1 MAWTLTMKKIYKGVG
16 ILILLPV
23 TLLLLA
29 GILLYIPFV
38 QQKAVTLLTDYV
50 TTTTGMKLSVEQVR
64 LAFPI
69 RLTAKNASLIDPAA
83 LSGDTIAAFDKFAA
97 DVELLPLFS
106 GKVQVGL
113 VSLQRAKV
121 HTGTLIDGIKVDGA
135 MDLLQLSI
143 DEADL
148 KSQVVTLDRV
158 RLNHSAISVMVRQDT
173 VQKKDTTQVRWKV
186 NLRNLKVNDVALNLA
201 MPDDSMRLQLLA
213 GDFELKNGYAD
224 LFDKSYQVGSINT
237 KGLAF
242 SYDQDSVPQT
252 AQGIDLSHLRLTE
265 IQLKVDSILYDAE
278 KMRAKVSSFSFKEQ
292 CGFELSSL
300 KARFM
305 LSPKLLQVD
314 ELSLHTP
321 YSSLAL
327 DGSIPLELF
336 ARKLNDSVTLNL
348 DATLRRE
355 DFFCLTGRHDSMLI
369 HSFPKDPCDIR
380 FSLSGTG
387 EKIAL
392 DEMTVSLPGAFHLVA
407 SATMIHPSDSL
418 RRRADLDWDIRSGDL
433 SFVKV
438 LLDNG
443 KKSRYRLPNDLRLDG
458 MASVKG
464 AAFETDLRFSEG
476 KGDVLLTASGN
487 LSQQSGKA
495 KLTMID
501 FPLQDFFPYD
511 SVGRVTTDVSMEML
525 GTDPYNRKTTWMLE
539 VYLNAFRFEGK
550 DYSGIT
556 VRGNY
561 AANKGT
567 LQVESSLKPLD
578 LTAQLAGTLTRKKAT
593 AQLALQVRNLDLHYF
608 EWATPQ
614 ATASFHLNLNGTSDL
629 KKSHVLGVELS
640 KGRFVTDG
648 KRDTL
653 KTIRLNGASNEQL
666 TDLSVEAGDL
676 HLRAS
681 ANKDPQA
688 LMLLFAKLSNEVAR
702 QVKQRTL
709 HLEMLK
715 KVLPEAH
722 LAFQAGS
729 DNPLNNF
736 LKREKISFS
745 SLNTKLDLSPGKGL
759 SGSGALL
766 GLQIDTISV
775 DSVRLTLSQDSLLNL
790 SLGANKRY
798 GDPRFRFSGRVNAAL
813 GDRSMSLGMLYVNGQ
828 GEKGMQW
835 QLHATRLD
843 SLLDIRLDDN
853 PIIAFTRYTL
863 NKDQM
868 MRVNLFDQ
876 KIRANVMM
884 NGDNGSEVSFHSLND
899 TLLHDK
905 VQLYVHSLPLSPIT
919 GLSPLLPSMGGL
931 IDADLFYAVSD
942 SSFSVQAEA
951 GVRSFVYEKH
961 PIGNIRSTVS
971 YLPGANQS
979 HSLTAALQLDTIR
992 VLQANALY
1000 QKQGKS
1006 DSIKG
1011 TLTIHKCPLWPANL
1025 FIPDR
1030 AALLSGAFNGQFT
1043 VQGSVAK
1050 PLIEGSMRLDTA
1062 KVFIPS
1068 ADSRFT
1074 FENKELFIKDNRLVF
1089 YKYNVF
1095 ASGKTPLV
1103 MDGVVDLN
1111 EMTASIDLK
1120 ATNYQLMNAR
1130 QRKESMIYGKAFIDV
1145 DTKIRGSLQALKMRG
1160 NVRLLGTSDIT
1171 YLMKDSRLTADD
1183 RLDGLVNF
1191 VSFLDTTRKVEPPK
1205 MVTIGGMDMLIN
1217 VRLDPAVRVNVDM
1230 SDQNESYIEL
1240 IGGGNLTYQYTP
1252 TGDMFLNG
1260 RYTLTGGSVKYAY
1273 SVIPSKVFAIQDG
1286 SYMEWNG
1293 AIEDPT
1299 MNLNAVNKVNTSVI
1313 PEGQT
1318 ARTVHFDVLIG
1329 IKNKLNNLGLTFD
1342 LAAPE
1347 DMTIQNELSAMT
1359 AEERSLQA
1367 LNVLVSNSYRSASS
1381 SSSSSVNMTSALSNF
1396 LQNEIV
1402 GLVGNGLKNTE
1413 FNIGVENYQSDGT
1426 QTRTDYSFSF
1436 AQKFYNNR
1444 IRFVIGGKVTTG
1456 QSAQTVQ
1463 NEESFIDNISVEYR
1477 LDLSGTRFIRLFY
1490 DKTYESLL
1498 EGEVIQMG
1506 TGLVLQKRMSNL
1518 LELFKFKK

>member
-1 MAWTLTMKKIYKGVG
+1 MTWTLTKKRFYKGLG

-29 GILLYIPFV
+29 GILLYVPFV
-38 QQKAVTLLTDYV
+38 QQKAVTRLTDYV
-50 TTTTGMKLSVEQVR
+50 ATTTGMKLSIEQVR

-69 RLTAKNASLIDPAA
+69 RLTANNASLLDPAA
-83 LSGDTIAAFDKFAA
+83 QPGDTIAAFDKFAA
-97 DVELLPLFS
+97 NVELLPLFR
-106 GKVQVGL
+106 GKVRVGMI
-113 VSLQRAKV
+113 SLQKTRV
-121 HTGTLIDGIKVDGA
+121 HTGSLIDGVTVDGT
-135 MDLLQLSI
+135 MELLQLSI
-143 DEADL
+143 EEADL
-148 KSQVVTLDRV
+148 KSQVVTLDHV
-158 RLNHSAISVMVRQDT
+158 RLNHSDISVLVRQDT

-186 NLRNLKVNDVALNLA
+186 NLRNLKVNNLA
-201 MPDDSMRLQLLA
+201 LKMGLPDDSMRLELHS
-213 GDFELKNGYAD
+213 GDFELKNGFAD
-224 LFDKSYQVGSINT
+224 LFAKRYQVGSMNA

-242 SYDQDSVPQT
+242 SYDQNAMPKASE
-252 AQGIDLSHLRLTE
+252 GIDLSHLQLTE
-265 IQLKVDSILYDAE
+265 IQLKVDSIVYSAE
-278 KMRAKVSSFSFKEQ
+278 KTSAKVTSFSFKEK

-300 KARFM
+300 KSRFM
-305 LSPKLLQVD
+305 LTSKLLQID
-314 ELSLHTP
+314 EMSFHTP
-321 YSSLAL
+321 FSSLAL
-327 DGSIPLELF
+327 DGSIPLDLL
-336 ARKLNDSVTLNL
+336 RRNLNDSVTLNM
-348 DATLRRE
+348 DATLRKE
-355 DFFCLTGRHDSMLI
+355 DFLCLLGRHDSMLT

-387 EKIAL
+387 EKIEL
-392 DEMTVSLPGAFHLVA
+392 EEMTVSLPGAFHMVA
-407 SATMIHPSDSL
+407 SATVTDPSDSL
-418 RRRADLDWDIRSGDL
+418 RRRANLHWDIKSGDL

-464 AAFETDLRFSEG
+464 PALETDLRFSEG
-476 KGDVLLTASGN
+476 KGDVLLTAAGN
-487 LSQQSGKA
+487 LSEQRGKA

-501 FPLQDFFPYD
+501 FPLQDFFPND
-511 SVGRVTTDVSMEML
+511 SVGRVTADLSMEML

-539 VYLNAFRFEGK
+539 AYLNAFRFDGK
-550 DYSGIT
+550 NYSGIT

-578 LTAQLAGTLTRKKAT
+578 LTAQLTGTLTRKKST
-593 AQLALQVRNLDLHYF
+593 AELALQVRNLDMHYF
-608 EWATPQ
+608 QWVTPQ
-614 ATASFHLNLNGTSDL
+614 ATASFNLNVNGTSDL
-629 KKSHVLGVELS
+629 KKNHLLGVELS

-653 KTIRLNGASNEQL
+653 KTIRLNAASNDQL
-666 TDLSVEAGDL
+666 TDLSLEAGDL

-681 ANKDPQA
+681 ANDDPEA
-688 LMLLFAKLSNEVAR
+688 LMLLFGKLNNEVTR
-702 QVKQRTL
+702 QIKQRTI
-709 HLEMLK
+709 HLESLK
-715 KVLPEAH
+715 QILPAAH
-722 LAFQAGS
+722 LTFRAGE
-729 DNPLNNF
+729 DNPLNNY

-745 SLNTKLDLSPGKGL
+745 SLETNLDMSPEKGL
-759 SGSGALL
+759 SGRGTLL

-790 SLGANKRY
+790 TLGGTKKY
-798 GDPRFRFSGRVNAAL
+798 GDPRFRFSGSVNAAL
-813 GDRSMSLGMLYVNGQ
+813 GDRSMNLGMLYLNGQ

-843 SLLDIRLDDN
+843 SLLDIRLAEN

-863 NKDQM
+863 NKDQL
-868 MRVNLFDQ
+868 MRVNLFDR
-876 KIRANVMM
+876 KIRANVTM
-884 NGDNGSEVSFHSLND
+884 NGENGSEVSFHSLND
-899 TLLHDK
+899 SLLHDK
-905 VQLYVHSLPLSPIT
+905 LQLYVHSLPLSPIT
-919 GLSPLLPSMGGL
+919 GLSPYLPSMGGL
-931 IDADLFYAVSD
+931 IDADVFYAVSD
-942 SSFSVQAEA
+942 SSFSLDAEA

-961 PIGNIRSTVS
+961 RVGDIKSTVS

-1000 QKQGKS
+1000 KKQEKS
-1006 DSIKG
+1006 DSING
-1011 TLTIHKCPLWPANL
+1011 TLTIRKCPLWPANL

-1043 VQGSVAK
+1043 VQGTVAK

-1074 FENKELFIKDNRLVF
+1074 FENKEVYIKDNRLVF
-1089 YKYNVF
+1089 YKYNVY
-1095 ASGKTPLV
+1095 ASGKNPLV
-1103 MDGVVDLN
+1103 VDGMIDLN

-1120 ATNYQLMNAR
+1120 ATNYQLMNSR
-1130 QRKESMIYGKAFIDV
+1130 QRKESMIYGKAFIDL

-1160 NVRLLGTSDIT
+1160 NVRMLGTSDIT

-1191 VSFLDTTRKVEPPK
+1191 VSFSDTTRAVEPPK

-1293 AIEDPT
+1293 AIDDPT

-1342 LAAPE
+1342 LSAPE

-1381 SSSSSVNMTSALSNF
+1381 SSSSNMNMTSALSNF

-1402 GLVGNGLKNTE
+1402 GLVGSGLKNTE

-1456 QSAQTVQ
+1456 QSAQTAQ

-1477 LDLSGTRFIRLFY
+1477 LDLSGTRFVRVFY

>member
-1 MAWTLTMKKIYKGVG
+1 MKKIYKGLG

-29 GILLYIPFV
+29 GIILYIPFV

-83 LSGDTIAAFDKFAA
+83 LPGDTIAAFDKFAA
-97 DVELLPLFS
+97 NVELFPLFR
-106 GKVQVGL
+106 GKVQVGI
-113 VSLQRAKV
+113 VSLQRARV
-121 HTGTLIDGIKVDGA
+121 HTGSLIDGVTVNGA

-143 DEADL
+143 EDADL
-148 KSQVVTLDRV
+148 KSQVVTLDHV

-173 VQKKDTTQVRWKV
+173 VQKKDTTQVHWKV
-186 NLRNLKVNDVALNLA
+186 NLRNLKLKDVALTMA
-201 MPDDSMRLQLLA
+201 MPDDSMHLQLHS
-213 GDFELKNGYAD
+213 GDFELKNGFAD
-224 LFDKSYQVGSINT
+224 LFAKRYQVQSVNA

-242 SYDQDSVPQT
+242 SYDQDSVPQV
-252 AQGIDLSHLRLTE
+252 ARGMDLSHLQLTE
-265 IQLKVDSILYDAE
+265 IQLEVDSIFYSAD
-278 KMRAKVSSFSFKEQ
+278 KTRAKVASFSFKEKS
-292 CGFELSSL
+292 GFELSSM

-305 LSPKLLQVD
+305 LTQKLLQID
-314 ELSLHTP
+314 EMSFHTP
-321 YSSLAL
+321 FSSLAL
-327 DGSIPLELF
+327 DGSIPLDMFTRNL
-336 ARKLNDSVTLNL
+336 KDSVTLNL
-348 DATLRRE
+348 EATLRKE
-355 DFFCLTGRHDSMLI
+355 DFFYFIGRHDSTLSQ
-369 HSFPKDPCDIR
+369 SFPKDPCDIR
-380 FSLSGTG
+380 FSVSGTG
-387 EKIAL
+387 EKIQL
-392 DEMTVSLPGAFHLVA
+392 EEMTVSLPGALNMVA
-407 SATMIHPSDSL
+407 SGTVTDPSDSL
-418 RRRADLDWDIRSGDL
+418 LRRANLHWNIKSGNL

-443 KKSRYRLPNDLRLDG
+443 KKSRYRLPNELRFDG

-525 GTDPYNRKTTWMLE
+525 GTDPYNRNTTWMLE
-539 VYLNAFRFEGK
+539 AYLNAFRFEGK

-614 ATASFHLNLNGTSDL
+614 ANASFHLNLNGTSDL
-629 KKSHVLGVELS
+629 KKSHLLDVQLS
-640 KGRFVTDG
+640 KARFVTDG

-653 KTIRLNGASNEQL
+653 KTIRLNGASNELL
-666 TDLSVEAGDL
+666 TDLSLEAGDL
-676 HLRAS
+676 RLKAS
-681 ANKDPQA
+681 AKEDPEA
-688 LMLLFAKLSNEVAR
+688 LMLLFAEVSAEVNR
-702 QVKQRTL
+702 QVKQRAL

-715 KVLPEAH
+715 KGLPEAH
-722 LAFQAGS
+722 LTFHAGN
-729 DNPLNNF
+729 DNPLTNF

-745 SLNTKLDLSPGKGL
+745 SLDTQLDLSPDKGL
-759 SGSGALL
+759 SGRGALV
-766 GLQIDTISV
+766 GLLIDTISV
-775 DSVRLTLSQDSLLNL
+775 DSVRLALSQDSLVRL

-798 GDPRFRFSGRVNAAL
+798 GDPRFRFSGQVNAAL
-813 GDRSMSLGMLYVNGQ
+813 GDSLVHLGMLYLNGQ

-843 SLLDIRLDDN
+843 SLLDIRMEED

-876 KIRANVMM
+876 RIRANVTM
-884 NGDNGSEVSFHSLND
+884 NGDNGSEVSFYSLND
-899 TLLHDK
+899 TLLNDK

-961 PIGNIRSTVS
+961 PIGNIKGTVA
-971 YLPGANQS
+971 YLPGANRS
-979 HSLTAALQLDTIR
+979 HSLVAALQLDTIR
-992 VLQANALY
+992 VLEANAFY
-1000 QKQGKS
+1000 RKQGKS
-1006 DSIKG
+1006 DSIQG

-1030 AALLSGAFNGQFT
+1030 AALLSGAFNGRFT
-1043 VQGSVAK
+1043 VQGSVSK
-1050 PLIEGSMRLDTA
+1050 PQIEGSMRLDTA

-1074 FENKELFIKDNRLVF
+1074 FENKEFFIKGNRLLF
-1089 YKYNVF
+1089 DKYNVY
-1095 ASGKTPLV
+1095 ASGKNPLV
-1103 MDGVVDLN
+1103 MDGMIDLN

-1120 ATNYQLMNAR
+1120 ATNYQLMNAK

-1191 VSFLDTTRKVEPPK
+1191 VSFADTTRSIEPPK

-1293 AIEDPT
+1293 TIEDPT
-1299 MNLNAVNKVNTSVI
+1299 MNLNAINKVSTSVI
-1313 PEGQT
+1313 PEGQS
-1318 ARTVHFDVLIG
+1318 ARTVHFDVLIT

-1342 LAAPE
+1342 LSAPE
-1347 DMTIQNELSAMT
+1347 DMTIQNELTAMT
-1359 AEERSLQA
+1359 SEERSLQA

-1381 SSSSSVNMTSALSNF
+1381 SSSSNVNMTSALSNF

-1402 GLVGNGLKNTE
+1402 GLVGSGLKNTE
-1413 FNIGVENYQSDGT
+1413 FNIGVENYQSDGSE
-1426 QTRTDYSFSF
+1426 TRTDYSFSF

-1477 LDLSGTRFIRLFY
+1477 LDLSGTRFVRVFY

-1498 EGEVIQMG
+1498 EGEIIQMG